1 METILGVIS
10 FLFRSKVIIWAKV
23 YRNIFTQ
30 ECFYTKIL
38 ASILHVCVVP
48 ITMHA
53 DKCIPVFFTRYLD
66 LSSLCV
72 HLLCVLAV
80 KSSGSGV

>member
-1 METILGVIS
+1 MTCTKDGNNSGCDFIS
-10 FLFRSKVIIWAKV
+10 FPLEGYNMGESIQK
-23 YRNIFTQ
+23 Y
-30 ECFYTKIL
+30 FYTKIL
-38 ASILHVCVVP
+38 AFILHVCVVP